1 LFDSAISQPQN
12 VVSIWK
18 GPVFGKVCDFQCRFV
33 CAKGDLPMTKRLHS
47 VLPVLVLLACGLV
60 PLKAVA
66 GPITYTATF
75 TAAGT
80 VNGNPF
86 DAVVTFTLSSDTTLV
101 FGNCDGVPGIFCTP
115 NGVAGVSIQGI
126 GSGTF
131 TDPFNVFVNQ
141 GVAVAGFTD
150 DAIEDILDLS
160 NPAFSTYDLK
170 SAIGPLPSSYFFVD
184 TGASLG
190 STLGTI
196 VLDST
201 SGTPTFTATT
211 TSGTTP
217 EPGSL
222 VLFGSGVVGLA
233 TVIRRKLR
241 A

>member
-1 LFDSAISQPQN
+1 LFDSATSQHQN
-12 VVSIWK
+12 VVSIWEA
-18 GPVFGKVCDFQCRFV
+18 PVFGGVCDLPMPLRLRKRRF
-33 CAKGDLPMTKRLHS
+33 AMTKRLHS
-47 VLPVLVLLACGLV
+47 VLPVLVLLACGLI

-170 SAIGPLPSSYFFVD
+170 SAIGPLNSSFFFVD
-184 TGASLG
+184 TGQALG

-196 VLDST
+196 VIDST
-201 SGTPTFTATT
+201 SGTPTFAAT

-222 VLFGSGVVGLA
+222 VLFGSGVVGLVA
-233 TVIRRKLR
+233 VLRRKMKI
-241 A
+241 